1 MKKLVSAVVIAI
13 GLSIVPDLPAQAEDP
28 NALLSKNDAGQMF
41 SVPHGAWKENVIQL
55 KAAGVADF
63 AITDTGDYTMIMR
76 PSPDVGLL
84 MVTPAYE
91 QSSKTKP
98 WKLMVSTAYD
108 MEPHLSSFTSMS
120 VDEVERIITKAAED
134 MMPEFTV
141 MGYLAR
147 DGVNVPHVHFTIFK
161 AGDFP
166 LLDKFVAAGKVCPLQ
181 NGVPT
186 CIRKRMIQ

>member
-1 MKKLVSAVVIAI
+1 MNKLLTAAIIAI
-13 GLSIVPDLPAQAEDP
+13 GLSITLDQTAQAEDP
-28 NALLSKNDAGQMF
+28 GAILSKEDAAQMF
-41 SVPHGAWKENVIQL
+41 HHSYDAWKENAIQL
-55 KAAGVADF
+55 KAAGIADF
-63 AITDTGDYTMIMR
+63 AVTPNGDYTLIMR
-76 PSPDVGLL
+76 PGPDVGLL
-84 MVTPAYE
+84 MVSPAYK
-91 QSSKTKP
+91 QSNKTAP

-108 MEPHLSSFTSMS
+108 VEPFLSLFSSMP
-120 VDEVERIITKAAED
+120 EVEMERIVIKAAKD

-147 DGVNVPHVHFTIFK
+147 DGVNVPHVHFTIFR

-166 LLDKFVAAGKVCPLQ
+166 PLDMFVKAGKVCPLQ